1 MFSPLKSLFPLLVIF
16 VSCSARKAVNDPV
29 LNTGVDR
36 SLAVYRKAVLSNIHY
51 ALELDIPAQK
61 TQPIAAHETLTFELS
76 AVRLPLQLDFKEDPA
91 KIKTLTVNGRKAEVN
106 YQKEHLILSPEFLKK
121 GLNEVQIGFQ
131 AGDGALNRNSDY
143 LYTLFVPDRSRTV
156 FPCFDQPDLKSVYT
170 LTLHIPKSWKAIAN
184 AELRDSL
191 PAPLTG
197 QAAVVQD
204 RFNTGTDRK
213 TYHFKPS
220 NLLSTYLF
228 AFAAGNF
235 QLYSGTLNG
244 KKVDFLYRETD
255 KLKIGPSI
263 PAIFAIHS
271 AALKYY
277 EDWTGIPYPF
287 QKFGFVAI
295 PDFQFGGM
303 EHPGAIQYKAS
314 SLFLDAGAT
323 KDQLNGR
330 NNLIAHETAHMWFG
344 DMVTMDWF
352 SDVWMKEVFANFMA
366 DKSAE
371 ETGGGDTY
379 ALKFLIDH
387 FPAAYAVDRTEGAN
401 PIRQPLDNL
410 KDAGTLYGNI
420 IYHKAPVMMQQLE
433 SLMGKTPFRQGV
445 SEYLR
450 TFANSNASW
459 PDLIKILDRYTPAN
473 LEQWN
478 KVWVNESGRPVI
490 DYILDYEGKKISHF
504 QVTQHPEYGRDRV
517 WPQTFDISLFY
528 PGSVKVLHVNLRGE
542 KLDLKEAAGLEKP
555 LFILFNSSGEG
566 YGRWPVDPALPQ
578 YLFTL
583 ERPLH
588 RATAYISLYE
598 QMLSGKTIRPAALLK
613 LFGQG
618 LGKEQEELNIKLL
631 TSYISTIYW
640 QFSTPEERKKL
651 SAPLE
656 DQIWTALLHQQGG
669 NNKKQL
675 FKAYQDIF
683 MNPSARSRLYQIW
696 KNQQAPEG
704 IALSEDDYTSL
715 ALSLALRDDA
725 DATILTVQNTRITN
739 PDRKKRFEFI
749 MPAVSP
755 DQRKRDH
762 FFESLKQLSNRGKE
776 SNVLAALYYLH
787 HPLRQSSGIRYL
799 GQSLDLLEEIQS
811 TGDIF
816 FPQSWL
822 QATFGTYR
830 SKEAAAIVRNFLKD
844 HPDYNPKLRAKI
856 LQSSDNLF
864 RAVAME

>member
-1 MFSPLKSLFPLLVIF
+1 MFSPQKFLLPLFVVLA
-16 VSCSARKAVNDPV
+16 SCSSRKTVNEPV

-36 SLAVYRKAVLSNIHY
+36 SLAVYRKAVLTNIRY

-61 TQPIAAHETLTFELS
+61 AQPVTAHETLTFELS
-76 AVRLPLQLDFKEDPA
+76 AVKLPLQLDFKEDPA
-91 KIKTLTVNGRKAEVN
+91 KIHVIVVNGHKTGVN
-106 YQKEHLILSPEFLKK
+106 YQKEHLILLPEFLKK
-121 GLNEVQIGFQ
+121 GINEVQISFQ

-170 LTLHIPKSWKAIAN
+170 LTLHIPKNWKAIAN
-184 AELRDSL
+184 AELRDSVM
-191 PAPLTG
+191 G
-197 QAAVVQD
+197 QAG
-204 RFNTGTDRK
+204 NPDRK

-235 QLYSGTLNG
+235 QLYSGTLEG

-255 KLKIGPSI
+255 KLKIAPSI

-271 AALKYY
+271 SALKYY

-323 KDQLNGR
+323 KDQLNAR

-387 FPAAYAVDRTEGAN
+387 FPAAYSVDRTEGAN

-450 TFANSNASW
+450 KFANSNASW

-490 DYILDYEGKKISHF
+490 DYTLDYQNGKIGHF
-504 QVTQHPEYGRDRV
+504 VVTQHAEYGQDRV

-528 PGSVKVLHVNLRGE
+528 PGSVKVLHANLRGE
-542 KLDLKEAAGLEKP
+542 KLELKEAAGLEKP
-555 LFILFNSSGEG
+555 LFVLFNSSGVG

-578 YLFTL
+578 NLFTL

-598 QMLSGKTIRPAALLK
+598 QMLSGKAIRPAELLK

-656 DQIWTALLHQQGG
+656 DQIWTALQHQQSG

-704 IALSEDDYTSL
+704 VALSEDDYTSL
-715 ALSLALRDDA
+715 ALSLALRDDG
-725 DATILTVQNTRITN
+725 DTTILTMQDARITN

-749 MPAVSP
+749 MPAVSS
-755 DQRKRDH
+755 DQRKRDK

-787 HPLRQSSGIRYL
+787 HPLRQSYSTRYL
-799 GQSLDLLEEIQS
+799 QQSLGLLEEIQS

-830 SKEAAAIVRNFLKD
+830 SKEAVAIIRNFLKD
-844 HPDYNPKLRAKI
+844 HPDYNPRLKAKI
-856 LQSSDNLF
+856 LQSADNLF
-864 RAVAME
+864 RAVVME